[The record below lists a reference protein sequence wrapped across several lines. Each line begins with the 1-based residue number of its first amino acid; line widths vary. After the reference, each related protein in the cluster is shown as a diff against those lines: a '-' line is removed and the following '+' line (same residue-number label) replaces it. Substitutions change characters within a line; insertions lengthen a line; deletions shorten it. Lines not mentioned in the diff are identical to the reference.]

1 MSGHADAQD
10 RRRCSVEQ
18 RRSAGVG
25 IGQCLSVSGRAAAC
39 RTGQVRR
46 PPAVSAQSDRHQ
58 RLQQTVSRCS
68 VRQLPRQMHQE
79 RYIHAATTLCPPP
92 KKKMTLM
99 SDAIALTYTVYH
111 PILTILTEMLPRA

>member
-1 MSGHADAQD
+1 MPGHADAQD

-25 IGQCLSVSGRAAAC
+25 VGQCLSVSGRAAAC
-39 RTGQVRR
+39 RAGQVQR

-92 KKKMTLM
+92 PKKN
-99 SDAIALTYTVYH
+99 DADVGRYSIDIYH
-111 PILTILTEMLPRA
+111 PILTVLAEMLPRE